1 MSHNKAHSIMIGS
14 RLLLTALMVLSVSIK
29 TTKAQA
35 QAVDIG
41 TVEQVSGY
49 ARIERDKGYDVITDF
64 GIQSYDKAQTEAGR
78 MGIRFIDDTSIR
90 ITEHSM
96 VVIDEFVFDPNP
108 DNSRLALNFVKGTA
122 RFTSSL
128 TNKISKKNIKLTTN
142 SAVVGIRGT
151 DFTITVEPDTGKS
164 LFILLPDK
172 DGNPS
177 GEISVTTAMGTV
189 ILNKPYQATTTR
201 VFEAPPSN
209 PVILDLSLDFINN
222 MLLIAPPEEEKD
234 IDENTES
241 KQEDNL
247 LDFDELDVDYLA
259 DDSLDKDELE
269 FTELDYDA
277 LNVNFLED
285 LLDIITELDVL
296 DNKEELTQTISA
308 VNIEGTT
315 IGQDQ
320 KTQITTIVS
329 GQEVKLTRSVASS
342 TSIQIDSGESYLVV
356 LEQDGVTNQVKV
368 NGGGSSVIVIR
379 QSQ

>member
-1 MSHNKAHSIMIGS
+1 MIGS
-14 RLLLTALMVLSVSIK
+14 KLYLHQVILVITLALSASFK
-29 TTKAQA
+29 TIKAQA
-35 QAVDIG
+35 QVVDIG
-41 TVEQVSGY
+41 IVEQVSGY
-49 ARIERDKGYDVITDF
+49 ARIERDRNYDVKANF
-64 GIQSYDKAQTEAGR
+64 GIQSYDKAETEAGR
-78 MGIRFIDDTSIR
+78 MGITFIDDTKIR
-90 ITEHSM
+90 ITEHSK

-108 DNSRLALNFVKGTA
+108 DNSKLALNFVKGTA

-128 TNKISKKNIKLTTN
+128 TNAIAKKNIKLTTN

-164 LFILLPDK
+164 LFILLPDEL
-172 DGNPS
+172 GNPS

-201 VFEAPPSN
+201 VYEAPPSK

-222 MLLIAPPEEEKD
+222 MLIITPPKENDKNIEEESSTDQK
-234 IDENTES
+234 
-241 KQEDNL
+241 DNL
-247 LDFDELDVDYLA
+247 LDFGELDIDYLA
-259 DDSLDKDELE
+259 EDALDTDELE

-285 LLDIITELDVL
+285 LLEIITELDVL
-296 DNKEELTQTISA
+296 DNEEELTQTVSA

>member
-1 MSHNKAHSIMIGS
+1 
-14 RLLLTALMVLSVSIK
+14 MVLSVSIK

-108 DNSRLALNFVKGTA
+108 DNSKLALNFVKGTA

-222 MLLIAPPEEEKD
+222 NKDLSSFKDHFDKKQIKQSGLLTLKPKIFVCNVDEKSVQSGNNYTKSF
-234 IDENTES
+234 IDKFGKENTIVVSADIEN
-241 KQEDNL
+241 QINEL
-247 LDFDELDVDYLA
+247 ELDE
-259 DDSLDKDELE
+259 KK
-269 FTELDYDA
+269 
-277 LNVNFLED
+277 N
-285 LLDIITELDVL
+285 
-296 DNKEELTQTISA
+296 
-308 VNIEGTT
+308 
-315 IGQDQ
+315 
-320 KTQITTIVS
+320 
-329 GQEVKLTRSVASS
+329 
-342 TSIQIDSGESYLVV
+342 
-356 LEQDGVTNQVKV
+356 
-368 NGGGSSVIVIR
+368 
-379 QSQ
+379 

>member
-1 MSHNKAHSIMIGS
+1 
-14 RLLLTALMVLSVSIK
+14 
-29 TTKAQA
+29 
-35 QAVDIG
+35 
-41 TVEQVSGY
+41 
-49 ARIERDKGYDVITDF
+49 
-64 GIQSYDKAQTEAGR
+64 

-296 DNKEELTQTISA
+296 DNEKELTQTISA

-379 QSQ
+379 QKSMSKILLGVIAVLISICGFLYWQNSSLQSLNRAYELRDQEQKEAIESMQQDFEMQTRGLVELQSRNQKKFKKK

>member
-1 MSHNKAHSIMIGS
+1 MTGLKLFQSVA
-14 RLLLTALMVLSVSIK
+14 LLLLLCVSFK
-29 TTKAQA
+29 TTKALA

-49 ARIERDKGYDVITDF
+49 ARIERDKNYDVITDF

-96 VVIDEFVFDPNP
+96 VVIDEFVFDANP

-201 VFEAPPSN
+201 VYEAPPSN

-222 MLLIAPPEEEKD
+222 MLLIAPPEEDKD
-234 IDENTES
+234 IEENTEK
-241 KQEDNL
+241 KQENNL

-296 DNKEELTQTISA
+296 DNEKELTQTISA

>member
-1 MSHNKAHSIMIGS
+1 
-14 RLLLTALMVLSVSIK
+14 MVLSVSIK
-29 TTKAQA
+29 TIKAQA

-41 TVEQVSGY
+41 IVEQVSGY
-49 ARIERDKGYDVITDF
+49 ARIERDKNYDVTANF
-64 GIQSYDKAQTEAGR
+64 GIQSYDKAETEAGR
-78 MGIRFIDDTSIR
+78 MGITFIDDTKIK
-90 ITEHSM
+90 ITEHSK

-108 DNSRLALNFVKGTA
+108 DNSKLALNFVKGTA

-128 TNKISKKNIKLTTN
+128 TNAIAKKNIKLTTN

-164 LFILLPDK
+164 LFILLPDEL
-172 DGNPS
+172 GNPS

-201 VFEAPPSN
+201 VYEAPPSK

-222 MLLIAPPEEEKD
+222 MLIITPPKEDNKNTEEE
-234 IDENTES
+234 NATEQ
-241 KQEDNL
+241 KDNL
-247 LDFDELDVDYLA
+247 LDFGELDIDYLA
-259 DDSLDKDELE
+259 EDALDADELE

-285 LLDIITELDVL
+285 LLEIITELDVL
-296 DNKEELTQTISA
+296 DNEEELTQTVSA

>member
-1 MSHNKAHSIMIGS
+1 
-14 RLLLTALMVLSVSIK
+14 MVLFVSIK
-29 TTKAQA
+29 TTKALA

-49 ARIERDKGYDVITDF
+49 ARIERDKDYDVITDF

-96 VVIDEFVFDPNP
+96 VVIDEFVFDANP

-201 VFEAPPSN
+201 VYEAPPSN

-222 MLLIAPPEEEKD
+222 MLLIAPPEEDKD
-234 IDENTES
+234 IEESTEK
-241 KQEDNL
+241 KQENNL

-296 DNKEELTQTISA
+296 DNEKELTQTISA

>member
-1 MSHNKAHSIMIGS
+1 
-14 RLLLTALMVLSVSIK
+14 MVLSVSIR
-29 TTKAQA
+29 TTKALA
-35 QAVDIG
+35 QVVDIG

-49 ARIERDKGYDVITDF
+49 ARIERDKNYDVVADF

-78 MGIRFIDDTSIR
+78 MGIRFVDDTTIR

-108 DNSRLALNFVKGTA
+108 DNSKLALNFVKGTA

-128 TNKISKKNIKLTTN
+128 TNAIAKKNIKLKTN

-172 DGNPS
+172 NGNPS
-177 GEISVTTAMGTV
+177 GEISVTTAIGTV

-201 VFEAPPSN
+201 VYEAMPSK

-222 MLLIAPPEEEKD
+222 MLLIAPPEEDKEQ
-234 IDENTES
+234 EEEQSES
-241 KQEDNL
+241 KQNNNL
-247 LDFDELDVDYLA
+247 LDFGELDIDYLA

-296 DNKEELTQTISA
+296 DNEKELTQTISA
-308 VNIEGTT
+308 VNIEGTS

-320 KTQITTIVS
+320 KTQITTVVS
-329 GQEVKLTRSVASS
+329 GQEIKLTREVAQS

-356 LEQDGVTNQVKV
+356 LEQDGVMNQVKV

>member
-1 MSHNKAHSIMIGS
+1 
-14 RLLLTALMVLSVSIK
+14 MVLSVSIK
-29 TTKAQA
+29 TTKALA
-35 QAVDIG
+35 QVVDIG

-49 ARIERDKGYDVITDF
+49 ARIERDKNYDVVTDF

-78 MGIRFIDDTSIR
+78 MGIRFVDDTTVR

-108 DNSRLALNFVKGTA
+108 DNSKLALNFVKGTA

-128 TNKISKKNIKLTTN
+128 TNAISKKNIKLKTN

-164 LFILLPDK
+164 LFILLPDEN
-172 DGNPS
+172 GNPS
-177 GEISVTTAMGTV
+177 GEISVTTAIGTV

-201 VFEAPPSN
+201 VYEAMPSK

-222 MLLIAPPEEEKD
+222 MLLIAPPEENKEQ
-234 IDENTES
+234 EEEQSES
-241 KQEDNL
+241 KQDNNL
-247 LDFDELDVDYLA
+247 LDFGELDIDYLA

-296 DNKEELTQTISA
+296 DNEEELTQTISA
-308 VNIEGTT
+308 VNIEGTN

-320 KTQITTIVS
+320 KTQITTVVS
-329 GQEVKLTRSVASS
+329 GQEIKLTREVAQS

-356 LEQDGVTNQVKV
+356 LEQDGVMNQVKV